1 MVEKY
6 LQTLKKLSLSDELN
20 LGSADS
26 VLEMLYECYNEDL

>member
-20 LGSADS
+20 FGSCCHKWDS
-26 VLEMLYECYNEDL
+26 EPI